1 MTIVSSMTDNYA
13 SKYILLLILWNIYCA
28 VPGAT
33 PEQRLENAL
42 SSMQQ
47 HRPVRPGGMSLQQFQ
62 AVQEKRKQLW
72 KKKVS
77 TTEYYFTNLPC
88 QQGQL
93 LWQMSLVIYFKWPGV
108 VSASFMYEITMSVLH
123 ISVSVKCVYT

>member
-1 MTIVSSMTDNYA
+1 VC
-13 SKYILLLILWNIYCA
+13 CA
-28 VPGAT
+28 VPGVT

-77 TTEYYFTNLPC
+77 TVSMLQKNYLSSLLCSDRQNLN
-88 QQGQL
+88 L
-93 LWQMSLVIYFKWPGV
+93 LE
-108 VSASFMYEITMSVLH
+108 A
-123 ISVSVKCVYT
+123 ISVGTIQ

>member
-1 MTIVSSMTDNYA
+1 MLTNTKLIP
-13 SKYILLLILWNIYCA
+13 ILWNICCA

-77 TTEYYFTNLPC
+77 TMEYYFTGLPC

-93 LWQMSLVIYFKWPGV
+93 LW
-108 VSASFMYEITMSVLH
+108 
-123 ISVSVKCVYT
+123 